1 MFIRVDQFKGKRDTI
16 NRKKSTDMKCGI
28 TWTGKSKLRQRGNPA
43 GEISRRCAV
52 TCCIVPIPD
61 LGLRQNPLN
70 KQPIYRDG

>member
-1 MFIRVDQFKGKRDTI
+1 MFIRVDQFKGKGDTI

-52 TCCIVPIPD
+52 MLHSSHTRPRPTAKSA
-61 LGLRQNPLN
+61 Q
-70 KQPIYRDG
+70 